1 MGGRGSGGKRIGA
14 GRKKL
19 SDLERAVGGNAGKRG
34 ATVLQHPSATAVAP
48 IETFDP
54 PADWRATPA
63 QLAAVEAD
71 LAFLKQAQ
79 GPGDPNPQIAELEA
93 RLEELQASAQ
103 ALAVW
108 HELAPHAFAARTLTV
123 GTAAAFLMLCRGVV
137 KERQLS
143 ASAFRAG
150 GPDHRGMMAR
160 VATWMK
166 DFSVAPFGK
175 PMYAAEPAALANP
188 LDRFTNPKRA

>member
-34 ATVLQHPSATAVAP
+34 ATVLQHPSSTVVAP

-54 PADWRATPA
+54 PADWQGAPG
-63 QLAAVEAD
+63 QLAAVESD

-79 GPGDPNPQIAELEA
+79 SPGDPNPQIAELEA
-93 RLEELQASAQ
+93 RGEELQASVQ

-108 HELAPHAFAARTLTV
+108 HELAPHAFAARTLTI

-175 PMYAAEPAALANP
+175 PLYAAESVAPANP
-188 LDRFTNPKRA
+188 LDRFTKSRA

>member
-14 GRKKL
+14 GRKRL
-19 SDLERAVGGNAGKRG
+19 SDLERAVSGHAGKRAG
-34 ATVLQHPSATAVAP
+34 ATVLQHPSSTAVAP

-54 PADWRATPA
+54 PADW
-63 QLAAVEAD
+63 LAAPAA
-71 LAFLKQAQ
+71 LTNLSSQIAFLQQGQ

-93 RLEELQASAQ
+93 RLEDLQASAQ

-108 HELAPHAFAARTLTV
+108 RELAPHAFAARTLTV

-150 GPDHRGMMAR
+150 GPDHRGMMQR
-160 VATWMK
+160 VATWLK
-166 DFSVAPFGK
+166 DFSIAPFGK
-175 PMYAAEPAALANP
+175 PMYAADAAAPANP
-188 LDRFTNPKRA
+188 LERFTKTRA

>member
-14 GRKKL
+14 GRKRL
-19 SDLERAVGGNAGKRG
+19 SDLERAVSGNAGKRAA
-34 ATVLQHPSATAVAP
+34 ATVLQHPSSSTAVAP

-54 PADWRATPA
+54 PADW
-63 QLAAVEAD
+63 LAAPKELANLTSQ
-71 LAFLKQAQ
+71 LAFLQQGQ
-79 GPGDPNPQIAELEA
+79 GPGDPNPQIAEVQA
-93 RLEELQASAQ
+93 RIDEIQVLAH

-108 HELAPHAFAARTLTV
+108 RELAPHAFEARTLTPA
-123 GTAAAFLMLCRGVV
+123 TTAAFLMLCRGVV
-137 KERQLS
+137 KERELS

-166 DFSVAPFGK
+166 DFVVAPFGK
-175 PMYAAEPAALANP
+175 PMYAAEPPVANP
-188 LDRFTNPKRA
+188 LDRFTKGA